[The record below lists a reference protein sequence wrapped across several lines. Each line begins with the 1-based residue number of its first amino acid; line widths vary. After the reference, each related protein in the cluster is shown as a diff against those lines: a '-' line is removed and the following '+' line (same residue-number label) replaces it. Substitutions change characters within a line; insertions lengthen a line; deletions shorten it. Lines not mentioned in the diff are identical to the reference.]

1 LAAELTDMSIPIFL
15 AGLVLLLIFVHDL
28 VTTTLSSKGA
38 GWFTRHI
45 GVGIWAVLLA
55 VSRLIKQRKILSYGG
70 TTIMLSALLIWL
82 LGIWAS
88 CTIMIL
94 SEEDSVINI
103 ETNTPASVASKI
115 YYTGYTLSTFGNG
128 DLEPGNEFWE
138 IFTALFS
145 FTGLIFISIALTYLL
160 PVLSAEIEKQRLSAY
175 ISTLGYSV
183 EEIIKQAWNGEN
195 LCSLEVHLPSLTSMI
210 LHHTQN
216 HHAYPVLHYFHTER
230 KKDAFVLNLTNLD
243 EVITLIRLIPE
254 HQRPSKQVL
263 LPLQNAISHYLST
276 VQDIYVRPAEQAPPP
291 PSQENLAE
299 IISLDQSQWELHY
312 RQWAERRKMLL
323 GLIQNDGWCWDDL
336 EAGAFQNY
344 RQEIEKDK

>member
-1 LAAELTDMSIPIFL
+1 MSIPIFL
-15 AGLVLLLIFVHDL
+15 AGLAFLLVFVHDL

-45 GVGIWAVLLA
+45 GVGLWKLFLTVRR
-55 VSRLIKQRKILSYGG
+55 VTKQRSILSYGG
-70 TTIMLSALLIWL
+70 TFIMLSVLLIWL
-82 LGIWAS
+82 LGIWTS

-94 SEEDSVINI
+94 SEEESVINI
-103 ETNTPASVASKI
+103 ETNTPASLASKI

-128 DLEPGNEFWE
+128 DLEPGDGFWE

-183 EEIIKQAWNGEN
+183 EEIIRQAWNGKN
-195 LCSLEVHLPSLTSMI
+195 LCSLEVHLPTLTTLI

-230 KKDAFVLNLTNLD
+230 KKDAFVLNLANLD
-243 EVITLIRLIPE
+243 EVLTLIELVPE
-254 HQRPSKQVL
+254 DQRPAKQTL

-276 VQDIYVRPAEQAPPP
+276 VQDIYVRPTEQAPPP
-291 PSQENLAE
+291 PDQQSISE
-299 IISLDQSQWELHY
+299 IIPLDTSSWERHY
-312 RQWAERRKMLL
+312 RHWEKRRRMLL
-323 GLIQNDGWCWDDL
+323 GLIKNDGWEWEDL

-344 RQEIEKDK
+344 RQEIEEGE